1 MAIRRYQYII
11 GLFFPLLM
19 GSCSTTE
26 NDEAPSESQ
35 PTSPMT
41 LIVGAPNYDLMTRSS
56 LPSGFE
62 SYASLYPQ
70 AAVSLSTIRTF
81 MTTEA
86 NADNGG
92 VFVYRGYDRWSSNIP
107 VTKGTQYYVY
117 GFMPKNIADNVSIS
131 PNYGSYAN
139 GATLTITN
147 LDAVTPAD
155 VCIIVGAESTNNTG
169 TEGTPELGK
178 FSYVGK
184 EEDNYAII
192 LLDHLYAGLHFRMK
206 VNEVYN
212 NLRTIKLK
220 KLVLKANIE
229 SSTVNATIK
238 LWSKSY
244 ASQQTDYDE
253 ELYDPIEQAT
263 FTTNSS
269 TGQYAEAQL
278 YPIEGDDPL
287 TLTTSYQD
295 FLGCFAPGTCQSYT
309 LYSTYDVYDKDN
321 NLIRSNQT
329 ASNKIEFGNELPRG
343 KINRYNLTVNPS
355 YLYVLSDP
363 DLDNPSVVI
372 E

>member
-1 MAIRRYQYII
+1 M
-11 GLFFPLLM
+11 LLLVI
-19 GSCSTTE
+19 GSCSTSET
-26 NDEAPSESQ
+26 DEASVESQ
-35 PTSPMT
+35 PTYPMT
-41 LIVGAPNYDLMTRSS
+41 LIIGAPNFEQMTRTS

-81 MTTEA
+81 MTTSSD
-86 NADNGG
+86 ADKGG

-117 GFMPKNIADNVSIS
+117 GFMPKNIADNVAIS
-131 PNYGSYAN
+131 PNHGSYEN
-139 GATLTITN
+139 GATLTITS

-155 VCIIVGAESTNNTG
+155 VCIIVGVESTNSMG
-169 TEGTPELGK
+169 TSGTPELGK

-184 EEDNYAII
+184 EEDNYAYI

-229 SSTVNATIK
+229 SSTVNATIN
-238 LWSKSY
+238 LWSKNY

-253 ELYDPIEQAT
+253 ELYDPIEQAI

-269 TGQYAEAQL
+269 TGHYAEAQL
-278 YPIEGDDPL
+278 YPIDGEEPL
-287 TLTTSYQD
+287 SLTTTYQD

-309 LYSTYDVYDKDN
+309 LYSTYDVYDKKG
-321 NLIRSNQT
+321 NLVRADQT

-343 KINRYNLTVNPS
+343 KINRYNLTVNPT

>member
-1 MAIRRYQYII
+1 MTIRRYQYII
-11 GLFFPLLM
+11 GLMILLVM
-19 GSCSTTE
+19 GSCSTNE
-26 NDEAPSESQ
+26 NDEAPAESL
-35 PTSPMT
+35 PTNPMT
-41 LIVGAPNYDLMTRSS
+41 LIIGAPDFEQMTRAD
-56 LPSGFE
+56 LPFGFR

-81 MTTEA
+81 MTTSS

-117 GFMPKNIADNVSIS
+117 GFMPKNIADNVTIAA
-131 PNYGSYAN
+131 NHGSYAN

-155 VCIIVGAESTNNTG
+155 VCIIVGVEPTDNTG
-169 TEGTPELGK
+169 STGSPELGK
-178 FSYVGK
+178 FGYVGK
-184 EEDNYAII
+184 EDDNYAFI
-192 LLDHLYAGLHFRMK
+192 LLDHLYAGLHFRMR
-206 VNEVYN
+206 VNETYN

-220 KLVLKANIE
+220 KLVLKANLE
-229 SSTVNATIK
+229 SGTVNATIN

-244 ASQQTDYDE
+244 ASTLTDYDE
-253 ELYDPIEQAT
+253 ELYNPIEKAT
-263 FTTNSS
+263 FTANSA
-269 TGQYAEAQL
+269 TGHYAEAQL

-287 TLTTSYQD
+287 ALTTTYQD

-309 LYSTYDVYDKDN
+309 LYSTYDVYDKND
-321 NLIRSNQT
+321 NLIRADQT
-329 ASNKIEFGNELPRG
+329 TSNKIEFGNELPRG
-343 KINRYNLTVNPS
+343 KINRYNLTVNPT

-363 DLDNPSVVI
+363 DLDNPTVVI